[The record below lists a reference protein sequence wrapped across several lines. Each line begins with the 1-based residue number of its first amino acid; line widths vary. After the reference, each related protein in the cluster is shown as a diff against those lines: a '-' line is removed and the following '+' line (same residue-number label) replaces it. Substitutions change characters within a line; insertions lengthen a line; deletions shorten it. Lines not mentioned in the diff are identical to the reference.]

1 MILTKAGHKGW
12 SVWMRIMPVA
22 NSRRKS
28 SHFKHMVVT
37 SVLLLAAGGVVWTV
51 AGHSKQ
57 GNAAAGET
65 TASLPDATVQLGPS
79 GLPIPR
85 FVTLKAGKVNVRK
98 GPSSDHEVAWV
109 YQRKGLPVEI
119 VAESDNWRKIRD
131 EDGSEGWILQS
142 MLSGKRTV
150 VMAAWS
156 KDKGVMLRDDASA
169 KAGFVAKLD
178 VGVMGEI
185 SSCDGQW
192 CAVSAGDYEGYAAQ
206 AELWGVYPGEKL
218 D

>member
-1 MILTKAGHKGW
+1 
-12 SVWMRIMPVA
+12 
-22 NSRRKS
+22 
-28 SHFKHMVVT
+28 MVIT
-37 SVLLLAAGGVVWTV
+37 AVLLTAAGGVMWTV

-57 GNAAAGET
+57 GNASADEN
-65 TASLPDATVQLGPS
+65 TASLSDALAQLGPS
-79 GLPIPR
+79 GLPLPR

-98 GPSSDHEVAWV
+98 GPSSDHDVAWV
-109 YQRKGLPVEI
+109 YQRKGLPIEI
-119 VAESDNWRKIRD
+119 TAESDNWRKIRD

-142 MLSGKRTV
+142 MLSGKRAV

-178 VGVMGEI
+178 AGVMGEI
-185 SSCDGQW
+185 GSCDGNW
-192 CAVSAGDYEGYAAQ
+192 CEVTAGDYEGYADQ
-206 AELWGVYPGEKL
+206 AELWGVYPGEKV